1 MKESMDIDQLIENIF
16 GVIHSMKSSLMAVNG
31 YIDLLAPEK
40 TGEIYENA
48 KNSTE
53 KLETVINN
61 LVFALRAYR
70 NTEPADISL
79 NQYVKSAV
87 ELIRSNKTFRS
98 KVKFSLELTENDMI
112 HAVPAEVLDRLVA
125 CISEEAMRMLNGGEY
140 RVTVGTA
147 YEDGQRSIRIGN
159 AVSTFRYRSPDSPK
173 VSGDLLSP
181 CRCTVTPATP
191 HGRGATAA
199 SKTPPGP
206 SPLRA

>member
-1 MKESMDIDQLIENIF
+1 MIRGFLD
-16 GVIHSMKSSLMAVNG
+16 GVC
-31 YIDLLAPEK
+31 LAWAEKPKGRKGSFKTFRSFNLTVIRGK
-40 TGEIYENA
+40 TGQKTGKFGGKPGRERGKTRQKPGENRA
-48 KNSTE
+48 E
-53 KLETVINN
+53 PTV
-61 LVFALRAYR
+61 
-70 NTEPADISL
+70 
-79 NQYVKSAV
+79 NQYIKSAV

-147 YEDGQRSIRIGN
+147 YQDGQRSIRIGN